1 MYGVLDQ
8 CTLSLFTLYFNFWN
22 TFKSIQLNVLS
33 HHLNGSLDPVY
44 YVSILYLSEAS
55 KNISEDIW
63 LFSDWIQQPSQDN
76 TQN

>member
-1 MYGVLDQ
+1 MYGVLYQ
-8 CTLSLFTLYFNFWN
+8 CTLSLFTLSFNFWN
-22 TFKSIQLNVLS
+22 SFKSIQLNVLS
-33 HHLNGSLDPVY
+33 HHLNSSLDLVY

-63 LFSDWIQQPSQDN
+63 LFSNWIQQPSQDN